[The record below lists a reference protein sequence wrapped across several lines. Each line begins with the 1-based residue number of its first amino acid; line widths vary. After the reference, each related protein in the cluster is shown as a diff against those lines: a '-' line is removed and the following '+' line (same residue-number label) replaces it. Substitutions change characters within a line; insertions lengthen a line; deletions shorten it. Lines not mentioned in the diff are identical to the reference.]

1 MRPKSLL
8 HKTNGHRHLP
18 QSAAPSEGE
27 VLGLVHSDEAAA
39 SELSADDLRFA
50 RVVHTECAPASGAVD
65 ALPVSLARS
74 LAETRERMDRGELSD
89 IQGGLAALQ
98 DQAAVADRVVHRLLG
113 ATTDRVA
120 AQPRR
125 PALVDVN
132 ALVTRTL
139 ERLADHGLGAP
150 PVTPRLVAAPRPIV
164 GDFEGLQDV
173 LLILM
178 VSIGPVMAAAGRPG
192 TIEVETVQEPGV
204 LRGEAIVRIRV
215 RHTPRPGGTPLAAG
229 PLAAAEDDE
238 TPLRVVARALG
249 QHGGALSTVRLP
261 DGGVQ
266 FTLEFPAV

>member
-18 QSAAPSEGE
+18 QGAAPTEGE
-27 VLGLVHSDEAAA
+27 ALDLVHSDEVAA
-39 SELSADDLRFA
+39 SELSADLLRFT
-50 RVVHTECAPASGAVD
+50 RVVRTECAPASGAVD
-65 ALPVSLARS
+65 ALPASLARS

-89 IQGGLAALQ
+89 IRSGLAALR
-98 DQAAVADRVVHRLLG
+98 DQATIADRVVHRLLD
-113 ATTDRVA
+113 TTAERVTA
-120 AQPRR
+120 RPRR

-132 ALVTRTL
+132 ALVTRAL
-139 ERLADHGLGAP
+139 ERLADHGLGAAA
-150 PVTPRLVAAPRPIV
+150 VTHRLVPAPRPIV

-173 LLILM
+173 LLILI

-192 TIEVETVQEPGV
+192 TIEVETAQEPGV
-204 LRGEAIVRIRV
+204 LRGEATVRIHV
-215 RHTPRPGGTPLAAG
+215 RHTPGPGGAPPAVG

-249 QHGGALSTVRLP
+249 QHGGALSTVHLP